1 MGISLGMSNLGYAG
15 FPWESVRFLQEFG
28 VSEGF
33 LWPSQLRLRLLTS
46 IHVCGAH
53 AGEPR
58 GCSPSIPSSRRANF
72 ALLENASAQAG
83 KTVSEWAREILI
95 EAAQRTGPDVVL
107 VELVA
112 TRMLLVNMLKMIG
125 QTRAL
130 PEAEYT
136 KIHAEVQKVKR
147 RIARELAEQTERLN
161 TTKEN

>member
-1 MGISLGMSNLGYAG
+1 MAPVVTSAALDLDTRLRRLRGRTARVFSINSKLT
-15 FPWESVRFLQEFG
+15 ESE
-28 VSEGF
+28 
-33 LWPSQLRLRLLTS
+33 LRLL
-46 IHVCGAH
+46 
-53 AGEPR
+53 
-58 GCSPSIPSSRRANF
+58 
-72 ALLENASAQAG
+72 ENVSAQAG

-95 EAAQRTGPDVVL
+95 EAAQRTGPDVLL

-147 RIARELAEQTERLN
+147 RIARELSEQTERLN
-161 TTKEN
+161 TTKES

>member
-1 MGISLGMSNLGYAG
+1 MPLVTAPNVLT
-15 FPWESVRFLQEFG
+15 PESR
-28 VSEGF
+28 
-33 LWPSQLRLRLLTS
+33 
-46 IHVCGAH
+46 
-53 AGEPR
+53 PR
-58 GCSPSIPSSRRANF
+58 RSRGRSARASCVSSRVTEEELRC
-72 ALLENASAQAG
+72 LEKAAADNG
-83 KTVSEWAREILI
+83 KAVSEWAREILI

-147 RIARELAEQTERLN
+147 RIARELTEQTERLN
-161 TTKEN
+161 TAKEN

>member
-1 MGISLGMSNLGYAG
+1 VPVATKPNVLDSN
-15 FPWESVRFLQEFG
+15 SR
-28 VSEGF
+28 
-33 LWPSQLRLRLLTS
+33 PSRS
-46 IHVCGAH
+46 
-53 AGEPR
+53 R
-58 GCSPSIPSSRRANF
+58 GRSARAFCVSSRVTEEELRS
-72 ALLENASAQAG
+72 LEKAAADNAKA
-83 KTVSEWAREILI
+83 VSEWAREVLL

-161 TTKEN
+161 TTKES

>member
-1 MGISLGMSNLGYAG
+1 MSLTAS
-15 FPWESVRFLQEFG
+15 P
-28 VSEGF
+28 VSF
-33 LWPSQLRLRLLTS
+33 DLSTRLRRSRGRSGRVFSINSKLT
-46 IHVCGAH
+46 
-53 AGEPR
+53 EPELR
-58 GCSPSIPSSRRANF
+58 
-72 ALLENASAQAG
+72 LLENAAANNG
-83 KTVSEWAREILI
+83 KAVSEWAREVLL
-95 EAAQRTGPDVVL
+95 ETAQRTGPDVVL

>member
-1 MGISLGMSNLGYAG
+1 VPLVSAPNALA
-15 FPWESVRFLQEFG
+15 PESR
-28 VSEGF
+28 
-33 LWPSQLRLRLLTS
+33 
-46 IHVCGAH
+46 
-53 AGEPR
+53 PR
-58 GCSPSIPSSRRANF
+58 RSRGRSARASCVSSRVTEEELRC
-72 ALLENASAQAG
+72 LEKAAADNG
-83 KTVSEWAREILI
+83 KAVSEWAREILI

-147 RIARELAEQTERLN
+147 RIARELTEQTERLN
-161 TTKEN
+161 TAKEN

>member
-1 MGISLGMSNLGYAG
+1 MSLTASPVSLDLGT
-15 FPWESVRFLQEFG
+15 
-28 VSEGF
+28 
-33 LWPSQLRLRLLTS
+33 QLRRSRGRSGRVFSINSKLTEPELR
-46 IHVCGAH
+46 
-53 AGEPR
+53 
-58 GCSPSIPSSRRANF
+58 
-72 ALLENASAQAG
+72 LLENAAAG
-83 KTVSEWAREILI
+83 NGKAVSEWAREILI

-161 TTKEN
+161 TAKES

>member
-1 MGISLGMSNLGYAG
+1 MSLVTAPNVHA
-15 FPWESVRFLQEFG
+15 P
-28 VSEGF
+28 EG
-33 LWPSQLRLRLLTS
+33 
-46 IHVCGAH
+46 H
-53 AGEPR
+53 PR
-58 GCSPSIPSSRRANF
+58 RSRGRSARASCVSSRVTEEELRC
-72 ALLENASAQAG
+72 LEKAAADNG
-83 KTVSEWAREILI
+83 KAVSEWAREVLL

-147 RIARELAEQTERLN
+147 RIAHELAEQTERLN
-161 TTKEN
+161 SKKEN

>member
-1 MGISLGMSNLGYAG
+1 MPLVSAPNVLA
-15 FPWESVRFLQEFG
+15 PES
-28 VSEGF
+28 
-33 LWPSQLRLRLLTS
+33 RLRRS
-46 IHVCGAH
+46 
-53 AGEPR
+53 R
-58 GCSPSIPSSRRANF
+58 GRSARASCVSSRVTEEELRC
-72 ALLENASAQAG
+72 LEKAAADNG
-83 KTVSEWAREILI
+83 KAVSEWAREILI

-147 RIARELAEQTERLN
+147 RIARELTEQTERSN
-161 TTKEN
+161 TAKEN

>member
-1 MGISLGMSNLGYAG
+1 MSLTASPVCLDL
-15 FPWESVRFLQEFG
+15 STR
-28 VSEGF
+28 
-33 LWPSQLRLRLLTS
+33 LRRSRGRSGRVFSINSKLTEPELRLL
-46 IHVCGAH
+46 
-53 AGEPR
+53 
-58 GCSPSIPSSRRANF
+58 
-72 ALLENASAQAG
+72 ENTAAENG
-83 KTVSEWAREILI
+83 KAVSEWAREVLL

-147 RIARELAEQTERLN
+147 RIARELAEQTDRLN
-161 TTKEN
+161 SKKEN

>member
-1 MGISLGMSNLGYAG
+1 MSLTAS
-15 FPWESVRFLQEFG
+15 P
-28 VSEGF
+28 VSF
-33 LWPSQLRLRLLTS
+33 DLSTRLRRSRGRSGRVFSINSKLT
-46 IHVCGAH
+46 
-53 AGEPR
+53 EPELR
-58 GCSPSIPSSRRANF
+58 
-72 ALLENASAQAG
+72 LLENAAANNG
-83 KTVSEWAREILI
+83 KAVSEWAREVLI

-161 TTKEN
+161 TKKEN

>member
-1 MGISLGMSNLGYAG
+1 MAPVVTSAALDLDTRLRRSRGRTARVFSINSKLT
-15 FPWESVRFLQEFG
+15 ESE
-28 VSEGF
+28 
-33 LWPSQLRLRLLTS
+33 LRLL
-46 IHVCGAH
+46 
-53 AGEPR
+53 
-58 GCSPSIPSSRRANF
+58 
-72 ALLENASAQAG
+72 ENVSAQAG

-136 KIHAEVQKVKR
+136 KIHTEVQKVKR
-147 RIARELAEQTERLN
+147 RIARELSEQTQRLN
-161 TTKEN
+161 TTKES